1 MGDKGVAGLFIGSS
15 NDQALEAA
23 LEKGFSPVEDE
34 GPFKTLFRELDLYFK
49 GKPVRFSVPADLS
62 GTAFEIK
69 VWKAIASIPWGETRS
84 YKWIAQSAGVP
95 QGARAAGGACGK
107 NPVPIIIPCHRVLQS
122 GAGLGG
128 YTGGIDIKKRLLAL
142 EGVIF

>member
-15 NDQALEAA
+15 DDQALEAA
-23 LEKGFSPVEDE
+23 LGKGFSPVEDE
-34 GPFKTLFRELDLYFK
+34 GPFKTLFRELDVYFK
-49 GKPVRFSVPADLS
+49 GRHVRFSVPADLS

-69 VWKAIASIPWGETRS
+69 VWKAIASIPWGKTRS
-84 YKWIAQSAGVP
+84 YKWIAQRAGVP